1 MSMPRKI
8 RCTVAAVADHGGRVY
23 TLAPAPAPA
32 TPVPPD
38 RIRTNALE

>member
-1 MSMPRKI
+1 MSMPRRI

-23 TLAPAPAPA
+23 TLAPAPA